1 MSKIT
6 LSLIVLTIKVFLF
19 EVSCMSKKLVMNTDV
34 IQKFKWGGTNLEWTE
49 EAEKLANQLETM
61 EYLNNVLTDEQKEE
75 ITNTDK

>member
-49 EAEKLANQLETM
+49 EAEKLSNQLETM